1 MSCLFTTVSF
11 SFPPL
16 LPKPCRFSPLYST
29 AADGVEDSYVPM
41 RPSTSPSAPGSDC
54 SPDGYI
60 PMSPS
65 SATFTFPVV
74 STEKLTSPLPELPSD
89 LEPPPVNRDLKP
101 RRKCKARPKERLG
114 CRWPWRVLR
123 LFPSLEGA
131 ESLCRS
137 LEDCGVAGRIQGA
150 VCKQRKSVCVSV
162 ATSAATSAWG
172 KGVDPLCSKTGG

>member
-1 MSCLFTTVSF
+1 MKLRSGLLQSWSVRLNSCVCLVSFQLAPLRKATSGLSWPGPRLRSVDSSQHLLACRGLAVHLSTHF

-16 LPKPCRFSPLYST
+16 LLQPCRFSPLYST
-29 AADGVEDSYVPM
+29 ASDSTEDSYVPM

-101 RRKCKARPKERLG
+101 RRKCKL
-114 CRWPWRVLR
+114 
-123 LFPSLEGA
+123 
-131 ESLCRS
+131 
-137 LEDCGVAGRIQGA
+137 
-150 VCKQRKSVCVSV
+150 
-162 ATSAATSAWG
+162 
-172 KGVDPLCSKTGG
+172 

>member
-1 MSCLFTTVSF
+1 MFTTVSF

-16 LPKPCRFSPLYST
+16 PPKPCRFSPLYST
-29 AADGVEDSYVPM
+29 AADGAEDSYVPM

-101 RRKCKARPKERLG
+101 RRKCKARPKEQLG
-114 CRWPWRVLR
+114 CGWPWHVSR
-123 LFPSLEGA
+123 LFPSIEGA

-137 LEDCGVAGRIQGA
+137 LEYCGVAGCIHGA
-150 VCKQRKSVCVSV
+150 ACKQRKSICARFCSSHVSMGQERGP
-162 ATSAATSAWG
+162 T
-172 KGVDPLCSKTGG
+172 CSKAGG